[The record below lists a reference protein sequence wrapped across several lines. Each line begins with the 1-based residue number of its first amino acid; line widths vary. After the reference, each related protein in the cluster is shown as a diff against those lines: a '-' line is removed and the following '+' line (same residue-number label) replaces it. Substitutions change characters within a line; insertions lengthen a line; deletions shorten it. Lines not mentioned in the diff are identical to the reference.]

1 MEKAFDFLDRNL
13 LLYRLLLYK
22 IDGKMYMYRSIKAL
36 YQNTLS
42 CVKLNNMFSG
52 WFLTNSGVRQGDS
65 ISPTLFALF
74 INGLAEEIKL

>member
-22 IDGKMYMYRSIKAL
+22 IDGKMYRPIKAL

-42 CVKLNNMFSG
+42 CVKLNKMFSG
-52 WFLTNSGVRQGDS
+52 WLLTNSGVRQG
-65 ISPTLFALF
+65 
-74 INGLAEEIKL
+74 